1 MNKGK
6 LLDFLNGSMYFFVV
20 IIIAFFIIKYIGQRT
35 EVVGSSM
42 EPTLI
47 GAENLIVDKMTYRFK
62 DPERYDIIIFPYRD
76 SSGRYYI
83 KRVIGLPG
91 ETIYINERGDV
102 FIDGVKLEEDYIK
115 EKATNAGLA
124 SVPLELGENEYFVL
138 GDNRN
143 NSVDSRVPEVGLVT
157 KDEII
162 GRAILRVWPINKF
175 KIL

>member
-47 GAENLIVDKMTYRFK
+47 GAENLIVDKLTYRFK

>member
-47 GAENLIVDKMTYRFK
+47 DAENLIVDKLTYRFK

>member
-47 GAENLIVDKMTYRFK
+47 GAENLIVDKLTYRFK
-62 DPERYDIIIFPYRD
+62 NPERYDIIIFPYRD

>member
-47 GAENLIVDKMTYRFK
+47 DAENLIVDKLTYRFK

-83 KRVIGLPG
+83 KRIIGLPG
-91 ETIYINERGDV
+91 E
-102 FIDGVKLEEDYIK
+102 
-115 EKATNAGLA
+115 
-124 SVPLELGENEYFVL
+124 
-138 GDNRN
+138 
-143 NSVDSRVPEVGLVT
+143 
-157 KDEII
+157 
-162 GRAILRVWPINKF
+162 PI
-175 KIL
+175 